1 MALIKI
7 SEKSQPLN
15 CAELDAN
22 FDWVMD
28 LANATGIL
36 DCSKIS
42 QSSLSTCLSA
52 NSVITTINTNIN
64 NNATAISEVAQD
76 LIDAQTALQT
86 NINALTTLISNQNT
100 TIADQAT
107 QIATLISAFNT
118 LEGTVASFNSRL
130 LSVEGRLTTLEDA
143 IAAGIIV
150 VWSGSIASIP
160 ASYFLCNGTN
170 GTPDLR
176 DRFIVGAGSTY
187 AVNAIGGSIG
197 HAHTLG
203 GETGNTVLT
212 VDQMPSHTH
221 SFSIPQHTHDAFLF
235 WADGRSTDGGTT
247 NTFDS
252 GDGNV
257 GFAGENQTGN
267 TGDGARAAVRNSNAA
282 GNPLIKGTALG
293 GTTNSNG
300 SNGGHTHSFST
311 TTANTNNLPPY
322 YALAYI
328 MKV

>member
-1 MALIKI
+1 MSLVTPQSKGGPI
-7 SEKSQPLN
+7 SCSEFSNNYAYLLDLGN
-15 CAELDAN
+15 STGELS
-22 FDWVMD
+22 
-28 LANATGIL
+28 
-36 DCSKIS
+36 CSKINTA
-42 QSSLSTCLSA
+42 SLSTCLSA
-52 NSVITTINTNIN
+52 NSVITTINTNIT
-64 NNATAISEVAQD
+64 NNATAIGEVAQD
-76 LIDAQTALQT
+76 LTDAQTALQT
-86 NINALTTLISNQNT
+86 NINALTTLINNQNS

-107 QIATLISAFNT
+107 QIATLVAAFNA
-118 LEGTVASFNSRL
+118 LDSTVASFNSRL
-130 LSVEGRLTTLEDA
+130 LSVEGRLTTLEAA

-212 VDQMPSHTH
+212 VDQMPAHNHYTTVNGHSHELLVWWEG
-221 SFSIPQHTHDAFLF
+221 FNGAPGD
-235 WADGRSTDGGTT
+235 DGR
-247 NTFDS
+247 
-252 GDGNV
+252 GDALNRNNSAL
-257 GFAGENQTGN
+257 AGEDNARGGSYRPTNGN
-267 TGDGARAAVRNSNAA
+267 
-282 GNPLIKGTALG
+282 GTRLVADAPALG
-293 GTTNSNG
+293 GSSDVKG

>member
-1 MALIKI
+1 MSLVTPESKGGPI
-7 SEKSQPLN
+7 SCSEFSNNYAYL
-15 CAELDAN
+15 LDLGN
-22 FDWVMD
+22 S
-28 LANATGIL
+28 TGEL

-42 QSSLSTCLSA
+42 QSSLTTCLST

-64 NNATAISEVAQD
+64 NNATAIGEVAQD
-76 LIDAQTALQT
+76 LTDAQTALQT
-86 NINALTTLISNQNT
+86 NINALTTLVNNQNT
-100 TIADQAT
+100 TISDLNS
-107 QIATLISAFNT
+107 QIASLIAAFNA
-118 LEGTVASFNSRL
+118 LDGTVASFNSRL

-160 ASYFLCNGTN
+160 ASYFLCNGQN
-170 GTPDLR
+170 STPDLR

-212 VDQMPSHTH
+212 VDQMPVHTH

-293 GTTNSNG
+293 GTTSSNG